1 MYEAL
6 GVVPVI
12 NGFGTATRVSGSLM
26 PEPVIAAM
34 REASGSYVLI
44 DELLAA
50 AGRRIAQLTRNDA
63 AYICSSAT
71 AGLVLAT
78 AACVSG
84 DDPAVMAA
92 FPHPGTV
99 AGIPTKVVIHRCER
113 FSYDFSVR
121 STGITFVEIGPTR
134 EESLRGVRTSQD
146 ELVRVLDGSV
156 AAVLMVPNG
165 PHTYGALPI
174 GEVVKISHAHGVPV
188 IVDAASQIPAVEN
201 LWHFSGNGGPAPWAH
216 ALLEAGVT
224 ENAPE
229 SVAGLGVDL
238 AIFSGGKGLCGPA
251 PTGLLLGR
259 PDLIDSITRQG
270 SPNPLIG
277 RPMKVGKEEICGIV
291 AAVEWYLATDF
302 TALARRYEADVRT
315 VIDGVDGI
323 RGVVATRV
331 WPSESGQPMPRALV
345 TFGPEAPLTRD
356 QMQVRLMGNRPRIA
370 VWNEGD
376 DGFHVNPQT
385 LKPGEASVI
394 ADVLRRILRSA

>member
-1 MYEAL
+1 
-6 GVVPVI
+6 
-12 NGFGTATRVSGSLM
+12 
-26 PEPVIAAM
+26 
-34 REASGSYVLI
+34 
-44 DELLAA
+44 
-50 AGRRIAQLTRNDA
+50 
-63 AYICSSAT
+63 
-71 AGLVLAT
+71 
-78 AACVSG
+78 
-84 DDPAVMAA
+84 
-92 FPHPGTV
+92 
-99 AGIPTKVVIHRCER
+99 
-113 FSYDFSVR
+113 
-121 STGITFVEIGPTR
+121 
-134 EESLRGVRTSQD
+134 
-146 ELVRVLDGSV
+146 
-156 AAVLMVPNG
+156 MVPNG
-165 PHTYGALPI
+165 PPTYGALPI

-224 ENAPE
+224 ESAPE

-291 AAVEWYLATDF
+291 AAVEWCLATDF